1 MLNARWI
8 VIEGF
13 RIEMAAQE
21 LIGYLGDRAE
31 HHRDA
36 AIECDRRRARA
47 TSSTSRLD
55 SADPD
60 EQLGALW
67 PAWVGELDEYA
78 AEHRRREAAFVFL
91 RDHVP
96 AHEVYRLDWSDM
108 RFLEIWP
115 ARRLKQERDAVF
127 DDQR

>member
-21 LIGYLGDRAE
+21 LIGISETGRSTIATPPSNATGD
-31 HHRDA
+31 
-36 AIECDRRRARA
+36 ARG
-47 TSSTSRLD
+47 
-55 SADPD
+55 P
-60 EQLGALW
+60 
-67 PAWVGELDEYA
+67 P
-78 AEHRRREAAFVFL
+78 RRREAAFVFL

-108 RFLEIWP
+108 GSWRYGRH
-115 ARRLKQERDAVF
+115 AG
-127 DDQR
+127 